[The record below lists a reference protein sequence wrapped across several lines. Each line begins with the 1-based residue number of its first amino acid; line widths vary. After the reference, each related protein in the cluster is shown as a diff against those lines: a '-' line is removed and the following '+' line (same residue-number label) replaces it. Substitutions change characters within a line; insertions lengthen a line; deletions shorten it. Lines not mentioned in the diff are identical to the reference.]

1 MEQELSI
8 LAYNNGNQITVGIYS
23 VLTVILAF
31 IALRVA
37 RFSQGTHIAGKV
49 ISTIFGIMSGFFIL
63 DVQSYWHFWNDV
75 TATYLAKAKAKDN
88 SIELS
93 TFASN
98 WVEQSGLSGNDIVT
112 RGLFNDI
119 PLLVFVLVLLLIVL
133 GTIWGPKIN
142 FGNDN

>member
-63 DVQSYWHFWNDV
+63 DVQSYRHFWNDV
-75 TATYLAKAKAKDN
+75 TATYLAKAKDEG
-88 SIELS
+88 IELS

-112 RGLFNDI
+112 RGIFNDI

>member
-8 LAYNNGNQITVGIYS
+8 LAYNNGNQIAVGIYS

-37 RFSQGTHIAGKV
+37 RFSQGTNVAGKV
-49 ISTIFGIMSGFFIL
+49 ISSIFGIMSGFFII
-63 DVQSYWHFWNDV
+63 DVQSYRHFWNDV
-75 TATYLAKAKAKDN
+75 TATYLAKAKDN
-88 SIELS
+88 GIELS

-98 WVEQSGLSGNDIVT
+98 WVEQSGLSKNDLAT

>member
-8 LAYNNGNQITVGIYS
+8 LAYNSGNQITVGIYS
-23 VLTVILAF
+23 LLTVILAF

-49 ISTIFGIMSGFFIL
+49 ISSIFGIMSGFFIL
-63 DVQSYWHFWNDV
+63 DVQSYRHFWNDV
-75 TATYLAKAKAKDN
+75 TATYLAKAKDN
-88 SIELS
+88 GIELS

>member
-63 DVQSYWHFWNDV
+63 DVQSFRHFWNDV
-75 TATYLAKAKAKDN
+75 TATYLAKAKDN
-88 SIELS
+88 GIELS

>member
-8 LAYNNGNQITVGIYS
+8 LAYNSGNQITVGIYS

-49 ISTIFGIMSGFFIL
+49 ISSIFGIMSGFFIL
-63 DVQSYWHFWNDV
+63 DVQSYRHFWNDV
-75 TATYLAKAKAKDN
+75 TATYLAKAKDN
-88 SIELS
+88 GIELS
-93 TFASN
+93 AFASN

-142 FGNDN
+142 FGNDS

>member
-8 LAYNNGNQITVGIYS
+8 LAYNSGNQITVGIYS

-49 ISTIFGIMSGFFIL
+49 ISSIFGIMSGFFIL
-63 DVQSYWHFWNDV
+63 DVQSYRHFWNDV
-75 TATYLAKAKAKDN
+75 TATYLAKAKDN
-88 SIELS
+88 GIELS

>member
-63 DVQSYWHFWNDV
+63 DVQSYRHFWNDV
-75 TATYLAKAKAKDN
+75 TATYLAKAKDEG
-88 SIELS
+88 IELS

-112 RGLFNDI
+112 RGIFNDI
-119 PLLVFVLVLLLIVL
+119 PILVFVLVLLLIVL

>member
-49 ISTIFGIMSGFFIL
+49 ISSIFGIMSGFFIL
-63 DVQSYWHFWNDV
+63 DVQSFRHFWNDV
-75 TATYLAKAKAKDN
+75 TATYLAKAKDN
-88 SIELS
+88 GIELS
-93 TFASN
+93 TFATN
-98 WVEQSGLSGNDIVT
+98 FVEQSGLSGNDIVT
-112 RGLFNDI
+112 RGIFNDI

>member
-49 ISTIFGIMSGFFIL
+49 ISSIFGIMSGFFIL
-63 DVQSYWHFWNDV
+63 DVQSYRHFWNDV
-75 TATYLAKAKAKDN
+75 TATYLAKAKDN
-88 SIELS
+88 GIELS
-93 TFASN
+93 TFATN
-98 WVEQSGLSGNDIVT
+98 FVEQSGLSGNDIVT
-112 RGLFNDI
+112 RGIFNDI

>member
-63 DVQSYWHFWNDV
+63 DVQSYRHFWNDV
-75 TATYLAKAKAKDN
+75 TATYLAKAKDN
-88 SIELS
+88 GIELS

-119 PLLVFVLVLLLIVL
+119 PILVFVLVLLLIVL

>member
-8 LAYNNGNQITVGIYS
+8 LAYNSGNQITVGIYS

-49 ISTIFGIMSGFFIL
+49 ISSIFGVMTGFFIL
-63 DVQSYWHFWNDV
+63 DVQSYRHFWNDV
-75 TATYLAKAKAKDN
+75 TATYLAKASDN
-88 SIELS
+88 GIELS
-93 TFASN
+93 TFAAN

-112 RGLFNDI
+112 RGLFNDMPI
-119 PLLVFVLVLLLIVL
+119 LAFVILFLVIVL
-133 GTIWGPKIN
+133 GTICGPKIN
-142 FGNDN
+142 FGNDS

>member
-63 DVQSYWHFWNDV
+63 DVQSFRHFWNDV
-75 TATYLAKAKAKDN
+75 TATYLAKAKDN
-88 SIELS
+88 GIELS
-93 TFASN
+93 AFASN

>member
-8 LAYNNGNQITVGIYS
+8 LAYNSGNQITVGIYS

-49 ISTIFGIMSGFFIL
+49 ISSIFGIMSGFFIL
-63 DVQSYWHFWNDV
+63 DVQSFRHFWNDV
-75 TATYLAKAKAKDN
+75 TATYLAKAKDN
-88 SIELS
+88 GIELS
-93 TFASN
+93 TFATN
-98 WVEQSGLSGNDIVT
+98 FVEQSGLSGNDIAT

>member
-63 DVQSYWHFWNDV
+63 DVQSYRHFWNDV
-75 TATYLAKAKAKDN
+75 TATYLAKAKDDG
-88 SIELS
+88 IELS

-98 WVEQSGLSGNDIVT
+98 WVEQSGLSGTDIVT

>member
-63 DVQSYWHFWNDV
+63 DVQSYRHFWNDV
-75 TATYLAKAKAKDN
+75 TATYLAKAKDN
-88 SIELS
+88 GIELS

-142 FGNDN
+142 FGNDS

>member
-49 ISTIFGIMSGFFIL
+49 ISSIFGIMSGFFIL
-63 DVQSYWHFWNDV
+63 DVQSYRHFWNDV
-75 TATYLAKAKAKDN
+75 TATYLAKAKDEG
-88 SIELS
+88 IELS

-98 WVEQSGLSGNDIVT
+98 WVEQSGLSWNDIVT
-112 RGLFNDI
+112 MGLFNDI

>member
-63 DVQSYWHFWNDV
+63 DVQSYRHFWNDV
-75 TATYLAKAKAKDN
+75 TATYLAKAKDN
-88 SIELS
+88 GIELS

-133 GTIWGPKIN
+133 GTIWGTKIN

>member
-31 IALRVA
+31 ISLRVA

-49 ISTIFGIMSGFFIL
+49 ISSIFGIMSGFFIL
-63 DVQSYWHFWNDV
+63 DVQSYRHFWNDV
-75 TATYLAKAKAKDN
+75 TATYLAKAKDN
-88 SIELS
+88 GIELS

>member
-63 DVQSYWHFWNDV
+63 DVQSYRHFWNDV
-75 TATYLAKAKAKDN
+75 TATYLAKAKDN
-88 SIELS
+88 GIELS
-93 TFASN
+93 AFASN

>member
-37 RFSQGTHIAGKV
+37 RFSQGAHIAGKV

-63 DVQSYWHFWNDV
+63 DVQSYRHFWNDV
-75 TATYLAKAKAKDN
+75 TATYLAKAKDN
-88 SIELS
+88 GIELS

>member
-8 LAYNNGNQITVGIYS
+8 LAYNSGNQITVGIYS

-49 ISTIFGIMSGFFIL
+49 ISSIFGIMSGFFIL
-63 DVQSYWHFWNDV
+63 DVQSFRHFWNDV
-75 TATYLAKAKAKDN
+75 TATYLAKAKDN
-88 SIELS
+88 GIELS

-119 PLLVFVLVLLLIVL
+119 TLLVFVLVLLLIVL

>member
-49 ISTIFGIMSGFFIL
+49 ISSIFGIMSGFFIL
-63 DVQSYWHFWNDV
+63 DVQSYRHFWNDV
-75 TATYLAKAKAKDN
+75 TATYLAKAKDN
-88 SIELS
+88 GIELS
-93 TFASN
+93 AFASN

>member
-8 LAYNNGNQITVGIYS
+8 LTYNNGNQIAVGIYS

-37 RFSQGTHIAGKV
+37 RFSQGTNVAGKV
-49 ISTIFGIMSGFFIL
+49 ISSIFGIMSGFFII
-63 DVQSYWHFWNDV
+63 DVQSYRHFWNDV
-75 TATYLAKAKAKDN
+75 TATYLAKAKDN
-88 SIELS
+88 GIELS

-98 WVEQSGLSGNDIVT
+98 WVEQSGLSGNDLFT

-119 PLLVFVLVLLLIVL
+119 PLLAFVTVFLLIVL

-142 FGNDN
+142 FGNES

>member
-8 LAYNNGNQITVGIYS
+8 LAYNSGNQITVGIYS

-31 IALRVA
+31 ITLRVA

-49 ISTIFGIMSGFFIL
+49 ISSIFGIMSGFFIL
-63 DVQSYWHFWNDV
+63 DVQSFRHFWNDV
-75 TATYLAKAKAKDN
+75 TATYLAKAKDN
-88 SIELS
+88 GIELS

>member
-49 ISTIFGIMSGFFIL
+49 ISSIFGIMSGFFIL
-63 DVQSYWHFWNDV
+63 DVQSFRHFWNDV
-75 TATYLAKAKAKDN
+75 TATYLAKAKDN
-88 SIELS
+88 GIELS

-112 RGLFNDI
+112 RSLFSDI

>member
-49 ISTIFGIMSGFFIL
+49 ISSIFGIMSGFFIL
-63 DVQSYWHFWNDV
+63 DVQSYRHFWNDV
-75 TATYLAKAKAKDN
+75 TATYLAKAKDN
-88 SIELS
+88 GIELS

-112 RGLFNDI
+112 RGIFNDI

>member
-8 LAYNNGNQITVGIYS
+8 LAYNSGNQITVGIYS

-37 RFSQGTHIAGKV
+37 RFSQGTNVAGKV
-49 ISTIFGIMSGFFIL
+49 ISSIFGIMSGFFII
-63 DVQSYWHFWNDV
+63 DVQSYRHFWNDV
-75 TATYLAKAKAKDN
+75 TATYLAKAKDEG
-88 SIELS
+88 IELS

-112 RGLFNDI
+112 RGIFNDI

>member
-63 DVQSYWHFWNDV
+63 DVQSYRHFWNDV
-75 TATYLAKAKAKDN
+75 TATYLAKAKDDG
-88 SIELS
+88 IELS
-93 TFASN
+93 RFASN

>member
-8 LAYNNGNQITVGIYS
+8 LAYNSGNQITVGIYS
-23 VLTVILAF
+23 MLTVILAF

-37 RFSQGTHIAGKV
+37 RFSQGTHVIGKV
-49 ISTIFGIMSGFFIL
+49 ISSIFGIMSGFFIL
-63 DVQSYWHFWNDV
+63 DVQSYRHFWNDV
-75 TATYLAKAKAKDN
+75 TATYLANAKDEG
-88 SIELS
+88 IELS

>member
-8 LAYNNGNQITVGIYS
+8 LAYNNGNQIAVGIYS
-23 VLTVILAF
+23 VLTVIFAF

-37 RFSQGTHIAGKV
+37 RFSQGTNVAGKV
-49 ISTIFGIMSGFFIL
+49 ISSIFGIMSGFFII
-63 DVQSYWHFWNDV
+63 DVQSYRHFWNDV
-75 TATYLAKAKAKDN
+75 TATYLAKAKDN
-88 SIELS
+88 GIELS

-98 WVEQSGLSGNDIVT
+98 WVEQSGLSGNDLAT

>member
-63 DVQSYWHFWNDV
+63 DVQSYRHFWNDV
-75 TATYLAKAKAKDN
+75 TATYLAKAKDN
-88 SIELS
+88 GIELS

-98 WVEQSGLSGNDIVT
+98 FVEQSGLSGNDIVT
-112 RGLFNDI
+112 RNLFNDI